1 MLWLLTIRP
10 TETWTTLT
18 VTLSL
23 ALLVVVLIALGWV
36 IGVMTS
42 REDREA

>member
-10 TETWTTLT
+10 TETWTPLT
-18 VTLSL
+18 VALSL
-23 ALLVVVLIALGWV
+23 ALLVVVLVAIGWV